1 MRVGIPA
8 FSKYGVATLQYRRI
22 FDEREEPDA
31 PKYLTVRSANPR
43 LFSSGLSHGG
53 KSCVLTEDAIS
64 AIKCGRCLPAYALTG
79 TYLTDDE
86 LFWIVS
92 GYEEYV
98 IFLDDDN
105 ADVRRQELILK
116 NRLDVFGKARIIHTD
131 KDPKEYTDQEL
142 KEILT

>member
-1 MRVGIPA
+1 
-8 FSKYGVATLQYRRI
+8 
-22 FDEREEPDA
+22 
-31 PKYLTVRSANPR
+31 
-43 LFSSGLSHGG
+43 
-53 KSCVLTEDAIS
+53 
-64 AIKCGRCLPAYALTG
+64 
-79 TYLTDDE
+79 
-86 LFWIVS
+86 VS